1 VLTEAI
7 NATVRGLWAA
17 AGRPIGGTLA
27 LSWRVERYMW
37 LRMEDELGRVTL
49 GIVDR
54 VLASPVADE
63 SVSRVVVGGF
73 AGRGADVVLSSRLV
87 DDVAE
92 DLVQFEVLERLTR
105 RLVAGD
111 TLDHVLDA
119 AEAAGVPQRIA
130 ERLFVDGI
138 AEQIAARLLE
148 GPELER
154 IVARAAES
162 EALHGAI
169 AGALDTPGAERLLAT
184 ALESPGLSRM
194 VNRIVESRVVEE
206 AVSRV
211 VDEVIERLPRTDGM
225 WVLID
230 EIATSPAVMDA
241 ISHQGS
247 TFADQVAGE
256 VRDHSR
262 NADARLERAARR
274 LLRRRPRPEPGAP
287 STTGA
292 AG

>member
-1 VLTEAI
+1 MVTEAI
-7 NATVRGLWAA
+7 NVTVRGLWTAA
-17 AGRPIGGTLA
+17 SRPIGGTLV
-27 LSWRVERYMW
+27 LSWRVEQY
-37 LRMEDELGRVTL
+37 
-49 GIVDR
+49 I
-54 VLASPVADE
+54 E
-63 SVSRVVVGGF
+63 SVSRMVAGGF
-73 AGRGADVVLSSRLV
+73 ATRGADVVLRSDLV
-87 DDVAE
+87 DEVAD

-105 RLVAGD
+105 RLVAGN
-111 TLDHVLDA
+111 TLDRVLDA

-138 AEQIAARLLE
+138 AEQVAARLLE

-162 EALHGAI
+162 DALHDAI

-211 VDEVIERLPRTDGM
+211 VDEVIERLPRTEGM
-225 WVLID
+225 WALID
-230 EIATSPAVMDA
+230 AIATSPAVLDA
-241 ISHQGS
+241 ISQQGA
-247 TFADQVAGE
+247 TFADQVAGD

-262 NADARLERAARR
+262 NADARLERVAWR
-274 LLRRRPRPEPGAP
+274 LLRRRPRPESGTP